1 MTHGPAM
8 LHHIPAAPCGRI
20 PSDETCQAWWRTY
33 DMLPHIERHSAQ
45 VAAIATEI
53 ATLAAAAG
61 KTIAADLG
69 AADAVRLVRAA
80 ALLHDLGKTYCIR
93 HGGNHSQ
100 LGAAWVMECTGN
112 PRLAQGV
119 LHHVYWPGP
128 LDPELHFLPLVVSY
142 SDKRVRHEE
151 IVSVDER
158 FTDLLERYG
167 HTPQSREHI
176 HRTWAQAR
184 QLESTLSTYLGVPL
198 HEHPFDC
205 RRLVSGA

>member
-1 MTHGPAM
+1 M

-184 QLESTLSTYLGVPL
+184 QLESILSTYLGVPL